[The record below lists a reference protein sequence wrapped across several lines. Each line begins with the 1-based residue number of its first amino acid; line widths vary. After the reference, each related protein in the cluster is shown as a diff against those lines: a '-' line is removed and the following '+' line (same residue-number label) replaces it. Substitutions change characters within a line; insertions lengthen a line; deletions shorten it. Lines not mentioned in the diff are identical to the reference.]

1 MCRSHV
7 TCEPESGNFEYR
19 FMSQSQEIEPSQ
31 VVEILG
37 ELIAAL
43 AAFAAKVPS
52 QTLMAMPGGI
62 RPTLE
67 MAESYEEIVYR
78 FRERVGKSTFKV
90 LNPFLL
96 DSLEAFEGGRVFD
109 AVTPLQQAVEQLVEL
124 HKEEK
129 VTFTSAERDRIRDYY
144 RRLGKIL
151 PETNKPEIDLPP
163 PTSY

>member
-1 MCRSHV
+1 LNLK
-7 TCEPESGNFEYR
+7 PETWNFEYLV
-19 FMSQSQEIEPSQ
+19 MSQSQEIEPSQ
-31 VVEILG
+31 VVEIFG
-37 ELIAAL
+37 ELIAAI

-52 QTLMAMPGGI
+52 KSLMAMPGGI

-67 MAESYEEIVYR
+67 IAESYEEIVYR
-78 FRERVGKSTFKV
+78 FRDRAGKSTFKV
-90 LNPFLL
+90 LNTYFL

-129 VTFTSAERDRIRDYY
+129 VTFTTAEQHRIREYH
-144 RRLGKIL
+144 RRLEKIL
-151 PETNKPEIDLPP
+151 PETSKPEVDLPP

>member
-1 MCRSHV
+1 
-7 TCEPESGNFEYR
+7 
-19 FMSQSQEIEPSQ
+19 MSRSQEIEPSQ
-31 VVEILG
+31 VIETLG

-52 QTLMAMPGGI
+52 KSLMAMPGGI

-67 MAESYEEIVYR
+67 TAESYEEIVYR
-78 FRERVGKSTFKV
+78 FRDKAGKSTFKN
-90 LNPFLL
+90 LTTYFL

-109 AVTPLQQAVEQLVEL
+109 AVSPLQQAVELLVEL

-129 VTFTSAERDRIRDYY
+129 VIFTSAERDRIREYH
-144 RRLGKIL
+144 RRLEKIL
-151 PETNKPEIDLPP
+151 PETSKPEVDLPP

>member
-1 MCRSHV
+1 
-7 TCEPESGNFEYR
+7 
-19 FMSQSQEIEPSQ
+19 MSRPQDIEPSQ

-52 QTLMAMPGGI
+52 NTLMAMSGGI

-67 MAESYEEIVYR
+67 IAESYEEIVYR
-78 FRERVGKSTFKV
+78 FRDRAGKSTFKV
-90 LNPFLL
+90 LTTYFL

-129 VTFTSAERDRIRDYY
+129 VTFTSAEQDRIREYY

-151 PETNKPEIDLPP
+151 PETSKPEIDLPP

>member
-1 MCRSHV
+1 
-7 TCEPESGNFEYR
+7 
-19 FMSQSQEIEPSQ
+19 MSQPQDIEPNQ

-43 AAFAAKVPS
+43 AAFAAKVPAKS
-52 QTLMAMPGGI
+52 FMAMQGGI

-67 MAESYEEIVYR
+67 IAESYEEIVYR
-78 FRERVGKSTFKV
+78 FRDRAGKSTFKI
-90 LNPFLL
+90 LNTYFL

-109 AVTPLQQAVEQLVEL
+109 AVPPLQQAVEQLVEL

-129 VTFTSAERDRIRDYY
+129 VTFTSADQDRIREYH
-144 RRLGKIL
+144 RRLEKIL
-151 PETNKPEIDLPP
+151 PETSRPELDLPP

>member
-1 MCRSHV
+1 
-7 TCEPESGNFEYR
+7 
-19 FMSQSQEIEPSQ
+19 MSRSQEIEPSQ

-43 AAFAAKVPS
+43 AAFAAKIPAKS
-52 QTLMAMPGGI
+52 MMAMPGGI

-67 MAESYEEIVYR
+67 IAESYEEIVYR
-78 FRERVGKSTFKV
+78 FRERAGKSTFKI
-90 LNPFLL
+90 LNPYFL

-109 AVTPLQQAVEQLVEL
+109 AVMPLQQAVEQLVEL

-129 VTFTSAERDRIRDYY
+129 VIFTSAEQDRIREYHQ
-144 RRLGKIL
+144 RLKKIL
-151 PETNKPEIDLPP
+151 PETSKPEVDLPP